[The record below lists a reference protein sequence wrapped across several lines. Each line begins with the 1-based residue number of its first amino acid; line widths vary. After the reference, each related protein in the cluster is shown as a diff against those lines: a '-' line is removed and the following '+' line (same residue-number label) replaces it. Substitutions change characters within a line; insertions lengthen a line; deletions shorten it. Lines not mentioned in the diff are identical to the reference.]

1 MPKLLIIE
9 NCIVNH
15 GDDAGG
21 VVHESK
27 ETIDVNKDTAL
38 ELVKYN
44 RALYLNKQDDPTKTK
59 QFSATPEM
67 IRAIEAEAKAAKAAA
82 AA

>member
-9 NCIVNH
+9 TCVVNH

-21 VVHESK
+21 VVHETG

-44 RALYLNKQDDPTKTK
+44 RALYLSKQDDPTKTK
-59 QFSATPEM
+59 QFSAPPEM
-67 IRAIEAEAKAAKAAA
+67 IRALKAAA
-82 AA
+82 ESA